1 MSHDKA
7 KSDVELLN
15 EKIKGIHIAMLT
27 TIEADGT
34 LRSRPMGTQDVEAD
48 GSLWFFTKSDAP
60 KVDEVQQ
67 HQQVNVAYAKPDDNV
82 FVSIS
87 GIGQLVRDKQKIKQY
102 WKPIYKTWFPQGEDE
117 PDLALLKVSIE
128 KAEYWDAPS
137 GKMGL
142 LYTITKG
149 LATHGKDQVGENV
162 KLDMK

>member
-1 MSHDKA
+1 MSHDKP

-15 EKIKGIHIAMLT
+15 EKIKDIHIAMLT

-48 GSLWFFTKSDAP
+48 GSLWFFTKLDAP
-60 KVDEVQQ
+60 KVGEVQH
-67 HQQVNVAYAKPDDNV
+67 HQQVNVAYANPGDNV
-82 FVSIS
+82 FVSVS
-87 GIGQLVRDKQKIKQY
+87 GTAQLVQDQQKIKQY

-117 PDLALLKVSIE
+117 PDLALLKVTIE
-128 KAEYWDAPS
+128 RAEFWDAPS

-149 LATHGKDQVGENV
+149 LATHAKDQAGENV